1 MVNRFVDA
9 VGSAVQR
16 AQAAERSELE
26 IQVDRVREDQR
37 LTESLLHRALRE
49 IEALR
54 AEVQALRAGG
64 LVAVPAPA
72 VAAPTQAVPV
82 LAPTPVA
89 QVQAPVAAP
98 APVPA
103 ALGSNNPSAQAKAAG
118 EVLDIDRTECIG
130 CGTCVEHENKVF
142 WLNEDEGK
150 AYVQTQGGDLDGIQ
164 DAIDACPVTC
174 ISWQA
179 PDA

>member
-26 IQVDRVREDQR
+26 IQVDRLREDQR

-54 AEVQALRAGG
+54 GEVEALRAQGVMAAPRPAVVVGG
-64 LVAVPAPA
+64 PQPAVRVDAPRAEAVLAPA
-72 VAAPTQAVPV
+72 KVAAPSE
-82 LAPTPVA
+82 PTH
-89 QVQAPVAAP
+89 
-98 APVPA
+98 
-103 ALGSNNPSAQAKAAG
+103 PSAQAQAAG

-150 AYVQTQGGDLDGIQ
+150 AYVKTQAGDLDGIQ

-179 PDA
+179 PVA

>member
-1 MVNRFVDA
+1 MVNRIVDA

-16 AQAAERSELE
+16 AQAMERSELE
-26 IQVDRVREDQR
+26 IQVDRLRDDQR
-37 LTESLLHRALRE
+37 LTEGLLHRALRE

-54 AEVQALRAGG
+54 AEVEALRTTAP
-64 LVAVPAPA
+64 VQARPVPQAA
-72 VAAPTQAVPV
+72 VAP
-82 LAPTPVA
+82 
-89 QVQAPVAAP
+89 APVAAAPAVVAPVAPKP
-98 APVPA
+98 APA
-103 ALGSNNPSAQAKAAG
+103 AVKAATSNNPSVDAKAAG

-150 AYVQTQGGDLDGIQ
+150 AYVQKQDGDFDGIQ

-179 PDA
+179 TGA